1 MLKKIIKLARNILC
15 LIGLIAISPFLILA
29 SLIIIFEDGFPIF
42 FIQKRVGKDK
52 KFFDII
58 KIRTLQKNTPNTGT
72 HELQSRHLLVNGK
85 WIRKIK
91 LDEFP
96 QLVNVLKGDI
106 NIVGPRPGLVGQNE
120 LLNARSLK
128 NIYAVKPGITGLAQ
142 ILGYDMSDPERLA
155 EIDEKYIANK
165 SLFLDLCIILGTFF
179 TYPRQKLKIKLK
191 I

>member
-1 MLKKIIKLARNILC
+1 MFPLLLMSA
-15 LIGLIAISPFLILA
+15 
-29 SLIIIFEDGFPIF
+29 LIIIGEDGLPFLF
-42 FIQKRVGKDK
+42 TQKRIGKNLLIFK
-52 KFFDII
+52 IF
-58 KIRTLQKNTPNTGT
+58 KIRTLKVSSPNIGT
-72 HELQSRHLLVNGK
+72 DKLDDSYRLLSGSI
-85 WIRKIK
+85 IRKIK

-96 QLVNVLKGDI
+96 QLINVLKVDI
-106 NIVGPRPGLVGQNE
+106 NIVGPRPGLVGHNE

-142 ILGYDMSDPERLA
+142 IFEYDMSDPERLA
-155 EIDEKYIANK
+155 EIDEKYIVNK

>member
-155 EIDEKYIANK
+155 EIDEKYVVNK

>member
-1 MLKKIIKLARNILC
+1 MLKKIIKLIRNTIC
-15 LIGLIAISPFLILA
+15 LFGLIIISPFIILA
-29 SLIIIFEDGFPIF
+29 SLIIVFEDGFPIF
-42 FIQKRVGKDK
+42 FIQKRIGKNK

-72 HELQSRHLLVNGK
+72 HELKSGHLLVNGK

-96 QLVNVLKGDI
+96 QLINVLRGDI
-106 NIVGPRPGLVGQNE
+106 NIVGPRPGLVDQNE

-155 EIDEKYIANK
+155 EIDETYILNR
-165 SLFLDLCIILGTFF
+165 SIFLDLYIILGTFF
-179 TYPRQKLKIKLK
+179 SYPRQKLKIKLK

>member
-15 LIGLIAISPFLILA
+15 LAGLITISPFLILA

-72 HELQSRHLLVNGK
+72 HELKSRHLLVNGK

-155 EIDEKYIANK
+155 EIDEKYVVNK

>member
-1 MLKKIIKLARNILC
+1 M
-15 LIGLIAISPFLILA
+15 
-29 SLIIIFEDGFPIF
+29 
-42 FIQKRVGKDK
+42 
-52 KFFDII
+52 
-58 KIRTLQKNTPNTGT
+58 QKNTPNTGT
-72 HELQSRHLLVNGK
+72 HELQSRYLLVNGK

-155 EIDEKYIANK
+155 EIDEKYIVNK

>member
-29 SLIIIFEDGFPIF
+29 SLIIIFVDGFPIF

-72 HELQSRHLLVNGK
+72 HELQSRYLLVNGK

-155 EIDEKYIANK
+155 EIDEKYIVNK

>member
-155 EIDEKYIANK
+155 EIDEKYIVNK

>member
-72 HELQSRHLLVNGK
+72 HELQSRYLLVNGK

-155 EIDEKYIANK
+155 EIDEKYIVNK